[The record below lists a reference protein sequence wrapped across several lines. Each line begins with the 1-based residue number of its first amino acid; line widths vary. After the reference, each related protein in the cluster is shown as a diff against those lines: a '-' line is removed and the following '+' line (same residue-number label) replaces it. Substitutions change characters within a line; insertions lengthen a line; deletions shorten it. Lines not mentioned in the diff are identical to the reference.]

1 MYFLI
6 STNHCVCFLLQL
18 IRLAVHSKLNI
29 VVNVGVNGSELS
41 ICGQLTDWLTIQA
54 VGAETAEIGS
64 NSSMKRK
71 KLNTTSQITE
81 GQKYL

>member
-29 VVNVGVNGSELS
+29 VVNVGVNGSEF
-41 ICGQLTDWLTIQA
+41 
-54 VGAETAEIGS
+54 
-64 NSSMKRK
+64 
-71 KLNTTSQITE
+71 
-81 GQKYL
+81 